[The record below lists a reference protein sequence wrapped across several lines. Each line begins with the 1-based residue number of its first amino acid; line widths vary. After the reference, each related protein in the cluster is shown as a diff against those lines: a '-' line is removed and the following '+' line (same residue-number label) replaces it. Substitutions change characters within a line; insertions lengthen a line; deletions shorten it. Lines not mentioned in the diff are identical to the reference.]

1 MLPLVSNVASER
13 DRFQDNMIDLAR
25 NLKAR
30 ELTEEKYVKSN
41 KKNVTLIKDKFT
53 GPNFQSPSS

>member
-1 MLPLVSNVASER
+1 MLPLVSNVVSER

-41 KKNVTLIKDKFT
+41 KKNVTLTKDKFT
-53 GPNFQSPSS
+53 GSNFQSPSS

>member
-53 GPNFQSPSS
+53 GSNFQSPSS

>member
-41 KKNVTLIKDKFT
+41 KKNVTLTKDKFT
-53 GPNFQSPSS
+53 GSNFQSPSS